1 MVNGQPSYDGEIML
15 IAQIELVMF
24 LVIAGIFLIFALI
37 ALVTVG
43 KVFTPWLQAMMAG
56 VRISVF
62 QIVGMRLRKVDV
74 RVVVRSLIM
83 ATQSGVP
90 VPSIEME
97 RAYLQGV
104 DLEKLTLALIHANR
118 EGKEVTFEELVEAD
132 LEDRLHEK
140 LGIREGR
147 RF

>member
-1 MVNGQPSYDGEIML
+1 ML
-15 IAQIELVMF
+15 LAQNESVIVLVM
-24 LVIAGIFLIFALI
+24 AGIFLIFAVSI
-37 ALVTVG
+37 VVTAA
-43 KVFTPWLQAMMAG
+43 KVFSPWLQAFLAG
-56 VRISVF
+56 VPISLI

-74 RVVVRSLIM
+74 RVVIRSLIM
-83 ATQSGVP
+83 ATQAGVP

-104 DLEKLTLALIHANR
+104 DLEKITLALIHANR
-118 EGKEVTFEELVEAD
+118 EGKQVTFQELVEVD

-140 LGIREGR
+140 LGIR

>member
-1 MVNGQPSYDGEIML
+1 ML
-15 IAQIELVMF
+15 IAQIESVVF
-24 LVIAGIFLIFALI
+24 LVIAGIFLFFALS
-37 ALVTVG
+37 ALFTMA
-43 KVFTPWLQAMMAG
+43 KIFTPWLQAFLAG
-56 VRISVF
+56 VPISVI

-83 ATQSGVP
+83 ATQAGVP

-104 DLEKLTLALIHANR
+104 DLEKLTLALIHADR
-118 EGKEVTFEELVEAD
+118 EGKKVSFQELVEAD
-132 LEDRLHEK
+132 LENRLHEK
-140 LGIREGR
+140 LGIREGG